1 MHPATIGPFKIERE
15 LGRGGM
21 GEVYLARDSRLD
33 RQVAIKALPAHLAQ
47 DPDRLARFQREA
59 KVLASLNHP
68 NVGAIYGLEEANGH
82 QYLILEFVEGETLAD
97 RLAKGPIP
105 VDEALPLAK
114 QIAEALEVA
123 HEKGVIHRDL
133 KPGNVMV
140 TLDGVVKV
148 LDFGLARTEESPSSS
163 ITANGLADSPTVTSP
178 ARAVHSPT
186 IPGAI
191 MGTAG
196 YMSPEQARGKPVD
209 KRSDIFSFGC
219 VLYEMLTGTMPFRGE
234 TVADSIGATLHKE
247 SDLNLLPSS
256 TPRRVRD
263 LLANCLAKDR
273 KNRLHDIGDARLEL
287 ERAIEEPRDPAQG
300 PAALRPWWR
309 SAGGFLAS
317 CLFAFA
323 AMAIALAVIIPV
335 FFTPSQDE
343 RDGALRPE
351 RVVRA
356 TLTLPK
362 GMTYRIGDRSVA
374 LSPDGSR
381 VVAAAKPLDD
391 SAAVSLFLR
400 DLSRL
405 EFRPITGTADATYPF
420 WSPDGESIAFFANNK
435 LKRVDLADGIVRV
448 LCDAPAGR
456 GGSWSSKGSIVF
468 APSAVGGLSIVS
480 DAGGSPTPI
489 TTPKSPDESHRLPQ
503 MLPDGQ
509 RFVFYMLGTEVPGIY
524 AFDPGT
530 KDAKLVLPNESE
542 AKFVEPAHLAFV
554 RDNNLMIQPF
564 DPQRLELS
572 GVAQP
577 IAASVHFS
585 SQRQIVNMGIS
596 AHGALVYQ
604 PFVRARRSRLAWM
617 SREGERSPIAIEP
630 LNMAPGQTSA
640 TLSPDGR
647 RAVVEIVSS
656 QLKRSLAM
664 LDLERGTVTPIGDPK
679 WATVFRPIW
688 SAGTQ
693 SILCSASPGVGW
705 SIMSMPLAGGG
716 PPQVVW
722 SEPGVEFHPGSLT
735 PDGHTFLFSQWSNR
749 DKIGDLMT
757 LGLGKDQ
764 RPAALMTTPESEILP
779 RISPS
784 GLAVAYLELKSN
796 TATANRGTLKVV
808 TFPTPSSSVPVSAA
822 TITGDYGW
830 LADNELAW
838 IDTSRR
844 AWSAT
849 VTVKD
854 GDVDI
859 GVPKPLLGGQPLEER
874 TQIVAFDPPRE
885 RFLMFIEDD
894 PEEEPGLIFV
904 SDWRAQVIGSHTARK

>member
-1 MHPATIGPFKIERE
+1 
-15 LGRGGM
+15 
-21 GEVYLARDSRLD
+21 VS
-33 RQVAIKALPAHLAQ
+33 
-47 DPDRLARFQREA
+47 
-59 KVLASLNHP
+59 
-68 NVGAIYGLEEANGH
+68 
-82 QYLILEFVEGETLAD
+82 
-97 RLAKGPIP
+97 GPIP
-105 VDEALPLAK
+105 VDEALTLAR
-114 QIAEALEVA
+114 QIAEALEAA
-123 HEKGVIHRDL
+123 HEKGIVHRDL

-140 TLDGVVKV
+140 TSDGIVKV
-148 LDFGLARTEESPSSS
+148 LDFGLARTAEGSPSSTNAA
-163 ITANGLADSPTVTSP
+163 IRADSPTVTSP
-178 ARAVHSPT
+178 PRHSPT
-186 IPGAI
+186 IPGVI

-219 VLYEMLTGTMPFRGE
+219 VLYEMLTGVMPFRGE
-234 TVADSIGATLHKE
+234 TVADAIGATLHKE
-247 SDLNLLPSS
+247 TDHGLLPPN
-256 TPRRVRD
+256 TPHHVRD
-263 LLANCLAKDR
+263 LLTNCLAKDR

-287 ERAIEEPRDPAQG
+287 DRAIAEPRETAQSSAG
-300 PAALRPWWR
+300 LRPWWR
-309 SAGGFLAS
+309 SPGFLATAS
-317 CLFAFA
+317 LL
-323 AMAIALAVIIPV
+323 AIAAVVI
-335 FFTPSQDE
+335 
-343 RDGALRPE
+343 AWLLRPKPDAIGAP
-351 RVVRA
+351 RSRGLVVRA
-356 TLTLPK
+356 TLALPK
-362 GMTYRIGDRSVA
+362 GMTYRIGNRSVA

-391 SAAVSLFLR
+391 SAAVNLFLR

-405 EFRPITGTADATYPF
+405 EFRPIDGTADATYPF

-456 GGSWSSKGSIVF
+456 GGTWGSKGTIVF
-468 APSAVGGLSIVS
+468 APSAVGGLSIVN
-480 DAGGSPTPI
+480 DAGGAPTPI
-489 TTPKSPDESHRLPQ
+489 TTPRTPDESHRLPH

-554 RDNNLMIQPF
+554 RDNNLMVQPF

-585 SQRQIVNMGIS
+585 SNRQIVNMGIS
-596 AHGALVYQ
+596 ASGTLVYQ
-604 PFVRARRSRLAWM
+604 PLVRARRSRLAWM

-630 LNMAPGQTSA
+630 LAMVPGLTNA

-647 RAVVEIVSS
+647 RAVVEILSNQVR
-656 QLKRSLAM
+656 RSLLM
-664 LDLERGTVTPIGDPK
+664 LDLERGTLTPIGDPK
-679 WATVFRPIW
+679 WSSVYGPIW

-693 SILCSASPGVGW
+693 NILCSTSTGAGW
-705 SIMSMPLAGGG
+705 SIMSIPLAGGG

-722 SEPGVEFHPGSLT
+722 SEPGVEFIPGSIT

-784 GLAVAYLELKSN
+784 GLAVAYLELKSH

-830 LADNELAW
+830 LADNEVAW
-838 IDTSRR
+838 IDVSKR

-849 VTVKD
+849 ITVKD
-854 GDVDI
+854 GEVDV

-874 TQIVAFDPPRE
+874 TQIVVFDTLRN
-885 RFLMFIEDD
+885 RFLMLIEDD

-904 SDWRAQVIGSHTARK
+904 SDWRTELVGSEPARK